1 MILQRAIIQ
10 TSKEDDDLI
19 ESDHKEDETSKED
32 DDLIESDHID
42 Q

>member
-19 ESDHKEDETSKED
+19 ERMIIQTSKED
-32 DDLIESDHID
+32 DDITSKEDDHID